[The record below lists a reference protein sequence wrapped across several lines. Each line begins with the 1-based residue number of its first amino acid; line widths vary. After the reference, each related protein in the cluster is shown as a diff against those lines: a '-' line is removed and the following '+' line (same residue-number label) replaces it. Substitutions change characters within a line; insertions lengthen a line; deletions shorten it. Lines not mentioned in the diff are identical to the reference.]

1 LLFFYISEENKTAID
16 KLLSK
21 SSYKEKII
29 NDTENPS
36 KISPTTFAILNNLP
50 DMTQHLQ
57 QLGANLFAPNEEG
70 NSLLH
75 IAAFYKN
82 LDAVKFALENNS
94 MIDALNL
101 EGDTPLFY
109 AVIKESPEIIE
120 FLLSKGASDVI
131 MNKEGLYPIH
141 EAVITGNL

>member
-1 LLFFYISEENKTAID
+1 
-16 KLLSK
+16 
-21 SSYKEKII
+21 
-29 NDTENPS
+29 
-36 KISPTTFAILNNLP
+36 
-50 DMTQHLQ
+50 MTQHLQ